1 MSQNE
6 NTAVASRLMSPNEA
20 AFATTMS
27 KTLLRQMS
35 LENAFPQPL
44 QIGVKR
50 IAYVRAEVEGWIDAR
65 IAARSAVAA

>member
-1 MSQNE
+1 MNQTE
-6 NTAVASRLMSPNEA
+6 NNAAASRLMSPNEA

-35 LENAFPQPL
+35 LESAFPQPL

-65 IAARSAVAA
+65 IAARSAIAA